1 MTSPANNEWSESRTS
16 ADRLALRRGATVCG
30 VAILV
35 AVVCGLVASGGTVP
49 GWEQSI
55 FHAINDLPDWLEKPM
70 WVFQLAGLLFVPI
83 IIAVGAAW
91 FKQWRLA
98 AALVLFVPAK
108 LIVEKLVV
116 KQLVERE
123 RPGTTIC
130 SPDGQFDP
138 TCGNFR
144 GDVPLEG
151 LSFVSGHAIIA
162 WGVAAMLWA
171 VLPARWRWVPVV
183 IAILNA
189 VARVYLGAHNPL
201 DVVGGGA
208 VGVALGVLLV
218 LAFGLQAVAGRRSPG
233 HSADST
239 SVRKKH
245 NRREQPS

>member
-1 MTSPANNEWSESRTS
+1 VTGSR
-16 ADRLALRRGATVCG
+16 DEGAELDNPDAGDAASLTQWAAVCG
-30 VAILV
+30 VAVLIAV
-35 AVVCGLVASGGTVP
+35 ACGVVASDGTVP
-49 GWEQSI
+49 AWEQSI

-130 SPDGQFDP
+130 SPDGEFDP
-138 TCGNFR
+138 TCANFR

-162 WGVAAMLWA
+162 WGVATLLWA
-171 VLPARWRWVPVV
+171 ALPMRWRWIPVV
-183 IAILNA
+183 IATLNA

-208 VGVALGVLLV
+208 VGIALGALLV
-218 LAFGLQAVAGRRSPG
+218 MAFRIPAADRSRAPI
-233 HSADST
+233 AST
-239 SVRKKH
+239 D
-245 NRREQPS
+245 E